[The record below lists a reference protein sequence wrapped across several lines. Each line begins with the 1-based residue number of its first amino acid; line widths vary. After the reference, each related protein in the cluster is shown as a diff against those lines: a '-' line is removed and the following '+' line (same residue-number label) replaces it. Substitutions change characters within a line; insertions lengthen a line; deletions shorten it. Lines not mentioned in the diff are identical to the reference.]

1 MHLIAPDMLADAK
14 GLSPAL
20 CILGLAAGAAL
31 WLVGWRSHRFW
42 VVLIITVLGGVFGL
56 SQGPSLRAQPLVA
69 AVLLAVAAGMLA
81 LALVRLVAFGAAG
94 LAFLAAAQALGPP
107 GEGAAVFFLAGGLM
121 GLLLFR
127 LWVMALTSLGGT
139 LLIGHSLLCLLDR
152 LGRMD
157 APAWAEG
164 HGKLLNWV
172 CGGLAVLGLGV
183 QLFLNRHEGGKT
195 GKDKSSKPAPPEPKE
210 SGPTSSWPWPFRK
223 AG

>member
-1 MHLIAPDMLADAK
+1 MYLIAPDMLADAK

-20 CILGLAAGAAL
+20 CIVGMTAGAAL
-31 WLVGWRSHRFW
+31 WLFGWRSHRFW

-56 SQGPSLRAQPLVA
+56 AQGPTLRAQPLVA

-81 LALVRLVAFGAAG
+81 LALVRLAAFGAAG

-107 GEGAAVFFLAGGLM
+107 GEGATIFFLAGGLM

-139 LLIGHSLLCLLDR
+139 LLTGHSLLCLLDR
-152 LGRMD
+152 LGKLD
-157 APAWAEG
+157 AAAWAEE

-172 CGGLAVLGLGV
+172 CGGLALVGLGM
-183 QLFLNRHEGGKT
+183 QLFLNRHEGSKAGKAA
-195 GKDKSSKPAPPEPKE
+195 KPAPPPEAKD
-210 SGPTSSWPWPFRK
+210 SGTALSWPWPFRK